1 MDQITTP
8 ALDHDFV
15 AAQNAPLLGAL
26 RDDYEALGRTLDRRG
41 IDIER
46 ISTAV
51 GAFAVAAPTWAV
63 GSGGT
68 RFARF
73 PMGGEPRHIFDK
85 LEDCAV
91 VNRLASATPAI
102 SPHFPWD
109 ETDDLAA
116 LKDFAH
122 ALGLGFDAVNSN
134 TFQDH
139 PADSR
144 HPLSYKYGSLSHTD
158 PAVRA
163 QAVAH
168 NIHCAEIGAKLGSR
182 ALTVWIGDGA
192 NFPGQQH
199 FGRAFDRYIESA
211 QAIYAG
217 IPENF
222 RLFLEHKMC
231 EPAFYATVIQDWG
244 SSLLA
249 AQAVGDRCL
258 CLVDLGHHAP
268 NVNIEMIVSRLLH
281 ARKLAGFHFNDSKYG
296 DDDLDAGAIE
306 PYRLFLVFNE
316 LVEATYR
323 ALPGFQPAY
332 MLDQSHNMTD
342 PIESL
347 MTSAVE
353 VQRAYAQALL
363 VDREALDS
371 FQDANDPLMASQTL
385 KRAFT
390 TDVEPILAMAR
401 SRKHAAIDPV
411 AAYRAS
417 GYRAAT
423 ARVRPAKKG
432 GGGGIV

>member
-1 MDQITTP
+1 MDQVTQP
-8 ALDHDFV
+8 ALDQDFI
-15 AAQNAPLLGAL
+15 ASQNAPLAAGLAE
-26 RDDYEALGRTLDRRG
+26 DYEALARHLARRG
-41 IDIER
+41 IDIEA
-46 ISTAV
+46 ITEAV
-51 GAFAVAAPTWAV
+51 GAFAVASPSWAV

-73 PMGGEPRHIFDK
+73 PMGGEPRNVFDK

-91 VNRLASATPAI
+91 VNRLGGATPTV
-102 SPHFPWD
+102 SLHFPWD
-109 ETDDLAA
+109 EVEDYAGLRE
-116 LKDFAH
+116 FASG
-122 ALGLGFDAVNSN
+122 LGLGFDAVNSN

-139 PADSR
+139 PGNPL

-158 PAVRA
+158 AAVRA

-168 NIHCAEIGAKLGSR
+168 NIRAAEIGAKLGAP
-182 ALTVWIGDGA
+182 ALTIWIGDGS

-199 FGRAFDRYIESA
+199 FARAFERYIESVKA
-211 QAIYAG
+211 VYAAV
-217 IPENF
+217 PEDF
-222 RLFLEHKMC
+222 KLFLEHKIY

-249 AQAVGDRCL
+249 AQAVGERCL

-268 NVNIEMIVSRLLH
+268 NVNIEMIVARLVH

-316 LVEATYR
+316 LVDAAYR
-323 ALPGFQPAY
+323 KAPGFAPSY
-332 MLDQSHNMTD
+332 MLDQSHNVTD

-347 MTSAVE
+347 ITSATE

-363 VDREALDS
+363 VDRASLDG
-371 FQDANDPLMASQTL
+371 FQDANDPLQASQTL
-385 KRAFT
+385 KRAYT
-390 TDVEPILAMAR
+390 TDVAPILATAR
-401 SRKHAAIDPV
+401 ARKGAAIDPV

-417 GYRAAT
+417 GYRAAVS
-423 ARVRPAKKG
+423 RIRPAKSG
-432 GGGGIV
+432 GSGGIV